1 MKKVKEKYVDKAYR
15 LKNHSAPL
23 AYMLASKHTRRSPL
37 LYFDEESGQ
46 NRPLRY
52 AKNQKSPFEDEQ
64 DGNVVL
70 EPIVFEDVSSTK
82 IKSSVTKVFIL
93 SSIKWKNI

>member
-15 LKNHSAPL
+15 LKNQSAPL

-37 LYFDEESGQ
+37 LYFDDDTGQ

-52 AKNQKSPFEDEQ
+52 AKNQKQYQ
-64 DGNVVL
+64 DQ
-70 EPIVFEDVSSTK
+70 
-82 IKSSVTKVFIL
+82 IKCYKSFYIIIL
-93 SSIKWKNI
+93 QTEKFLKK